1 MTQSKR
7 YEIAPKRLTFVQQH
21 YTIMDGKDDISNV
34 IREKKAAR
42 VTWVGFFTNLILS
55 AAKIIAG
62 IWGRSS
68 AMIADG
74 IHSLS
79 DFITDFIVIIFIKIS
94 SKNED
99 SDHPYGH
106 GKFET
111 FATMLISFALFVVAI
126 GIFYSGS
133 IKIYEVLNGE
143 IIERPT
149 YLALAMA
156 AVSIIVKESLYWY
169 TITIGR
175 NIDSPAVIANGWHH
189 RSDAFSSIGTLIGI
203 SGAMF
208 LGERW
213 RVLDPFSKCPSPKK
227 WNKILPRKYNRHP
240 ESSHS
245 TTCAHVKTGT
255 HSSSTC
261 TSKST
266 PIRLSSKRTISP
278 HKWKNRSK
286 PLSGKERRS
295 ISTSNRICK
304 KIKRYRYCFIIFS
317 YFCI

>member
-1 MTQSKR
+1 MGGIFYQSHLVCR
-7 YEIAPKRLTFVQQH
+7 
-21 YTIMDGKDDISNV
+21 
-34 IREKKAAR
+34 
-42 VTWVGFFTNLILS
+42 
-55 AAKIIAG
+55 KIIAG

-156 AVSIIVKESLYWY
+156 AVSIIVKEGLYWY

-213 RVLDPFSKCPSPKK
+213 RVLDPITSLVVGIFIFGVAYKLARPSIQELLEMSLPEEVEQ
-227 WNKILPRKYNRHP
+227 NIAEKIQQTPGVIAFHHLRTRKNGNTFIIDMHIKVDP
-240 ESSHS
+240 DSSIVKAHDIATQVEESLK
-245 TTCAHVKTGT
+245 TTFG
-255 HSSSTC
+255 
-261 TSKST
+261 
-266 PIRLSSKRTISP
+266 KRTQVNIHIEP
-278 HKWKNRSK
+278 Y
-286 PLSGKERRS
+286 LQ
-295 ISTSNRICK
+295 
-304 KIKRYRYCFIIFS
+304 KIKRYRYYFIIFS
-317 YFCI
+317 IFVFEQSLINCF

>member
-1 MTQSKR
+1 MGGIFYQSHLVCR
-7 YEIAPKRLTFVQQH
+7 
-21 YTIMDGKDDISNV
+21 
-34 IREKKAAR
+34 
-42 VTWVGFFTNLILS
+42 
-55 AAKIIAG
+55 KIIAG

-213 RVLDPFSKCPSPKK
+213 RVLDPITSLVVGIFIFGVAYKLARPSIQELLEMSLPEEVEQ
-227 WNKILPRKYNRHP
+227 NIAEKIQQTPGVIAFHHLRTR
-240 ESSHS
+240 
-245 TTCAHVKTGT
+245 KTGT

-266 PIRLSSKRTISP
+266 PIRLSSKRTTSP

-286 PLSGKERRS
+286 PLSGKGRRS

-304 KIKRYRYCFIIFS
+304 KLSDTDTVLSFFLFLYLNSR
-317 YFCI
+317 

>member
-1 MTQSKR
+1 
-7 YEIAPKRLTFVQQH
+7 
-21 YTIMDGKDDISNV
+21 MDGKDDISSV

-156 AVSIIVKESLYWY
+156 AVSIIVKEGLYWY

-213 RVLDPFSKCPSPKK
+213 RVLDPITSLVVGIFIFGVAYKLARPSIQELLEMSLPEEVEQ
-227 WNKILPRKYNRHP
+227 NIAEKIQQPPGVIAFHHLRTRKNGNTFIIAMHIKVAP
-240 ESSHS
+240 DSSIVKAHDIATQVEESLK
-245 TTCAHVKTGT
+245 TTFG
-255 HSSSTC
+255 
-261 TSKST
+261 
-266 PIRLSSKRTISP
+266 KRTQVNIHIEP
-278 HKWKNRSK
+278 YLQKN
-286 PLSGKERRS
+286 
-295 ISTSNRICK
+295 
-304 KIKRYRYCFIIFS
+304 
-317 YFCI
+317 

>member
-1 MTQSKR
+1 
-7 YEIAPKRLTFVQQH
+7 
-21 YTIMDGKDDISNV
+21 MDGKDDISNV

-68 AMIADG
+68 AMVADG

-156 AVSIIVKESLYWY
+156 AVSII
-169 TITIGR
+169 
-175 NIDSPAVIANGWHH
+175 DSPAVIANGWHH

-213 RVLDPFSKCPSPKK
+213 RVLDPITSLVVGIFIFGVAYKLARPSIQELLEMSLPEEVEQNIAEKIQQTPGVIAFHHLREKDAGQYPHRTVFAKK
-227 WNKILPRKYNRHP
+227 L
-240 ESSHS
+240 SDTDTVLSFF
-245 TTCAHVKTGT
+245 
-255 HSSSTC
+255 
-261 TSKST
+261 
-266 PIRLSSKRTISP
+266 PIFVFEQSLI
-278 HKWKNRSK
+278 N
-286 PLSGKERRS
+286 
-295 ISTSNRICK
+295 
-304 KIKRYRYCFIIFS
+304 CF
-317 YFCI
+317 